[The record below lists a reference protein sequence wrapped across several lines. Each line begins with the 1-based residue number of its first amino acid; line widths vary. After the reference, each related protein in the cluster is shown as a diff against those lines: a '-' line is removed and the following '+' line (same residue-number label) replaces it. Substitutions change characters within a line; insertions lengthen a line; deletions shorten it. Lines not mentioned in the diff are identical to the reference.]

1 MNFDSR
7 AVRRVLAAVAAVLV
21 GVGALLGID
30 LSGDSGSSAGSD
42 TGSSVVDTRG
52 SDADRS
58 RSGVPD
64 RAWQTLDHI
73 DAGDW
78 PDAAEAP
85 GTRGGDVF
93 RNREGR
99 LPDHGDDGARIG
111 YREWDVN
118 PKEPNRGRDAERIV
132 TGDDDS
138 AWYTGDHYDSFTRM
152 R

>member
-7 AVRRVLAAVAAVLV
+7 AVRGVLAAVAAVLV
-21 GVGALLGID
+21 GLGALLGID
-30 LSGDSGSSAGSD
+30 LTGDSGSSSGSD
-42 TGSSVVDTRG
+42 AGSSVVDTRG
-52 SDADRS
+52 GEGDRAQT
-58 RSGVPD
+58 GVPD
-64 RAWQTLDHI
+64 RAWQTLGHI

-99 LPDHGDDGARIG
+99 LPDHDDDGARIG

-118 PKEPNRGRDAERIV
+118 PKAPNRGRDAERIV
-132 TGDDDS
+132 TGGDES

>member
-1 MNFDSR
+1 MSFDSR
-7 AVRRVLAAVAAVLV
+7 AVRGAAAALLAVLV
-21 GVGALLGID
+21 GLGAVLGFD
-30 LSGDSGSSAGSD
+30 LTGDSGSSPAADSGA
-42 TGSSVVDTRG
+42 SVVDMRG
-52 SDADRS
+52 QGTDRS
-58 RSGVPD
+58 QTAVPE
-64 RAWQTLDHI
+64 RAWQTLVLI

-85 GTRGGDVF
+85 GTRGGEVF

-99 LPDHGDDGARIG
+99 LPARTEAGAPIG

-118 PKEPNRGRDAERIV
+118 PKEPGRGRDAERIV